1 MSPWPS
7 LYTVYL
13 DEIFFLS
20 KVSYLFCGSQA
31 INLRVLWLAIS
42 IPGMVY
48 AADPDDYL
56 KLKETGVCRR
66 CNLERVDL
74 QGAQLKGV
82 NLGGTNL
89 RNSDLTL
96 TNLESANLGGADL
109 RGANLD
115 RAFMNE
121 AILCNTIMPDGNI
134 EYSGCLLPTLK
145 QLLNVFEQR

>member
-1 MSPWPS
+1 MKS
-7 LYTVYL
+7 L
-13 DEIFFLS
+13 FLS
-20 KVSYLFCGSQA
+20 KVKYLIHSFHTLNW
-31 INLRVLWLAIS
+31 IVLWLIIL
-42 IPGMVY
+42 IPGILH
-48 AADPDDYL
+48 AADPDDYF
-56 KLKETGVCRR
+56 KLKETGICRR

-82 NLGGTNL
+82 NLGGANL
-89 RNSDLTL
+89 RKADLTL

-121 AILCNTIMPDGNI
+121 AILCNTIMPDGHI

-145 QLLNVFEQR
+145 QLLNAFEQR

>member
-1 MSPWPS
+1 MKF
-7 LYTVYL
+7 L
-13 DEIFFLS
+13 FLS
-20 KVSYLFCGSQA
+20 KVRSIFHRFH
-31 INLRVLWLAIS
+31 NLNWS
-42 IPGMVY
+42 ILGLTMMITGILH

-66 CNLERVDL
+66 CNLEQVDL

-82 NLGGTNL
+82 NLGGANL
-89 RNSDLTL
+89 RKADLTL

-121 AILCNTIMPDGNI
+121 AILCNTIMPDGQI

-145 QLLNVFEQR
+145 QLLNAFKQR

>member
-1 MSPWPS
+1 MNPVPISKNKILCRRQNRMLWG
-7 LYTVYL
+7 
-13 DEIFFLS
+13 FL
-20 KVSYLFCGSQA
+20 
-31 INLRVLWLAIS
+31 VLAMMV
-42 IPGMVY
+42 PGLLN

-66 CNLERVDL
+66 CTLERVDL

-82 NLGGTNL
+82 NLGGANL
-89 RNSDLTL
+89 RNADLTL

-109 RGANLD
+109 RGAKLD

-121 AILCNTIMPDGNI
+121 AILCNTIMPDGHI

-145 QLLNVFEQR
+145 QLLNAFEQR